1 MGALAALGQLAM
13 LGAEYAQANEER
25 RAAILAESEQAYRA
39 YKTSLAGLPA
49 VLADS
54 DRIADA
60 AAAALPAPA
69 PVAAPPAPAPAGPQL
84 VTPPTGVP

>member
-49 VLADS
+49 VLADN

-60 AAAALPAPA
+60 AAAALPGPT
-69 PVAAPPAPAPAGPQL
+69 PVATSTSPASPSP
-84 VTPPTGVP
+84 TPPTGVP